1 MQKLCDST
9 CSPCRGGV
17 DPLRG
22 ADIDALRPQVP
33 EWEVVDEHHLRR
45 TFKFKDF
52 VSALAMVNQ
61 IGALAE
67 ELCHHPTIHFTWG
80 RVTVEIFT
88 HKIDGLHENDFI
100 LAARIDQLS

>member
-1 MQKLCDST
+1 MKLCDLKCT
-9 CSPCRGGV
+9 PCQGGI
-17 DPLRG
+17 DPLKGDDLAELHR
-22 ADIDALRPQVP
+22 QVP
-33 EWEVVDEHHLRR
+33 EWEVVDEHHLTR

-61 IGALAE
+61 VGALAE
-67 ELCHHPTIHFTWG
+67 ELGHHPNIQFTWG

-88 HKIDGLHENDFI
+88 HKIAGLHENDFI